1 VAASL
6 TNKVFYANP
15 NRASLKSVTKDVAEN
30 KTIFLSDADKA
41 RMTAPNA
48 VPQAIRRVETRI
60 FTNFKA
66 GK

>member
-1 VAASL
+1 M
-6 TNKVFYANP
+6 K
-15 NRASLKSVTKDVAEN
+15 KDVAAN

-41 RMTAPNA
+41 RMTPPDA
-48 VPQAIRRVETRI
+48 VPQPIRRVQTRI